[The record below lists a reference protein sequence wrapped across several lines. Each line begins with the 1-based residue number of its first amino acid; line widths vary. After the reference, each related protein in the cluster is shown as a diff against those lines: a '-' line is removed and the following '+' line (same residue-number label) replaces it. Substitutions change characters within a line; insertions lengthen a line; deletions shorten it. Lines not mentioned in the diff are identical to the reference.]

1 MFAIIPESW
10 KCNLPDDVEVFR
22 RSTDTHENNDMVRSA
37 LTEGENLFI
46 IGTEGVSDSNRYLVA
61 TDHISLFGSSPL
73 VGPNRDDLG
82 PRFPSLMGMY
92 IAPEGGWERGIVAR
106 VAILTIISS
115 PQMKLLGAEVLVS
128 EGIDEAE
135 IAGHGGAKVVLL
147 VRCHGWESFNTQ
159 PPPLTEVTD
168 AAVELYNLKFTEGG
182 EEQ

>member
-10 KCNLPDDVEVFR
+10 KCDLTGFAEVCRRTDDLPAN
-22 RSTDTHENNDMVRSA
+22 HEMVRSV
-37 LTEGENLFI
+37 LKDGERLFL
-46 IGTEGVSDSNRYLVA
+46 IGTEGVSDSNGYIVA
-61 TDHISLFGSSPL
+61 VDHIALFGSSPL

-92 IAPEGGWERGIVAR
+92 IAPDGEWEKGIVGR
-106 VAILTIISS
+106 VPDWRLATPAELR
-115 PQMKLLGAEVLVS
+115 LLGTHALVS

-147 VRCHGWESFNTQ
+147 VRSHGWETINTQ
-159 PPPLTEVTD
+159 PPPVREV
-168 AAVELYNLKFTEGG
+168 ASSAVDLYNLKFTGGG